1 MNDIE
6 KEGKAKQASLTLLTK
21 GGGSDGKVAAYNS
34 GDLGSIPGL
43 GNTLEKEMATH
54 SSTLDWRIPWMEK
67 HGRL

>member
-34 GDLGSIPGL
+34 GDVRYRFNPRVGKIL
-43 GNTLEKEMATH
+43 
-54 SSTLDWRIPWMEK
+54 
-67 HGRL
+67 

>member
-21 GGGSDGKVAAYNS
+21 AGGSDGKVAAYNS
-34 GDLGSIPGL
+34 GNLGSIPGL

-54 SSTLDWRIPWMEK
+54 SSTLDWRIP
-67 HGRL
+67 